1 MKDQKIYIIGAGL
14 SGLVAAIELEK
25 AGFSPIILESTD
37 KVGGRM
43 KTDQVDGY
51 LLDHGFQV
59 ILTAYPEVKRY
70 LNLPALNLKTF
81 DPGAVIFDE
90 KDSYIISDPLRNP
103 LKVVGMA
110 FSRVGTFLD
119 KVKMFTL
126 TQELKKKSVEDIF
139 NEPSKLKLWEN
150 LNLIISNFEFLNN
163 GFYERWLQRRYRGWW
178 GRQRRQTALHRCCHR
193 AAARPPTTTSA

>member
-25 AGFSPIILESTD
+25 AGFSPIILESSD

-70 LNLPALNLKTF
+70 LNFYHLF
-81 DPGAVIFDE
+81 
-90 KDSYIISDPLRNP
+90 YINSFHL
-103 LKVVGMA
+103 
-110 FSRVGTFLD
+110 
-119 KVKMFTL
+119 
-126 TQELKKKSVEDIF
+126 
-139 NEPSKLKLWEN
+139 
-150 LNLIISNFEFLNN
+150 
-163 GFYERWLQRRYRGWW
+163 
-178 GRQRRQTALHRCCHR
+178 
-193 AAARPPTTTSA
+193 